1 VLAEPIRSKS
11 TGSVHLARL
20 LRRYALPP
28 QQEREPRSEDG
39 TTSSVARLG
48 IVSTYA
54 SLQAANGVD
63 LYKALG
69 ITSQASLREIKVAFR
84 QLAKALH
91 PDRNAGDKLAEQQF
105 AAVREA
111 YSILVNT
118 EWRAIY
124 DRELELI
131 RAAAAAQA
139 AEQEAIR
146 IAARRRLILREALKT
161 AAATV
166 ILTACLVT
174 GLSIWQRSSSGLQRA
189 QTAEVDAQPPRA
201 HIPATVT
208 SAELA
213 DALFGS
219 QASQYGNEAAR
230 PSSEATAADNGPQPQ
245 SEVVAAGGE
254 PPNVAAGESS
264 EPSAPSNET
273 IVNRTPSAPGDEP
286 PPTTAIVVAMAE
298 PALAHAEVTIA
309 TAADPP
315 AQEAALPASPS
326 AVPSMPSKTP
336 DPAARA
342 QAERLVGQ
350 GDRQLANGNVA
361 IARQYYARAADLGF
375 APAAIKLADTFDAK
389 VLARHGVHGVR
400 PNPAEADKWRRRA
413 AELAQ

>member
-1 VLAEPIRSKS
+1 
-11 TGSVHLARL
+11 LARL
-20 LRRYALPP
+20 HRRYTLPP
-28 QQEREPRSEDG
+28 QREREPRSEDG
-39 TTSSVARLG
+39 STGPVARSG

-69 ITSQASLREIKVAFR
+69 ISSQASPLEIKVAFR
-84 QLAKALH
+84 KLAKALH
-91 PDRNAGDKLAEQQF
+91 PDRNAGDKLAEQHF

-111 YSILVNT
+111 YSILANA

-139 AEQEAIR
+139 AQQEAIR
-146 IAARRRLILREALKT
+146 IAARRGLILRETLKT

-166 ILTACLVT
+166 ILTACFVT

-189 QTAEVDAQPPRA
+189 QTVEADAELPRA
-201 HIPATVT
+201 HIPATIT

-219 QASQYGNEAAR
+219 QASQYGNEAAS
-230 PSSEATAADNGPQPQ
+230 PSSEPIATTNGPPAQR
-245 SEVVAAGGE
+245 ETVVAGSE
-254 PPNVAAGESS
+254 PPVPSEALSSSS
-264 EPSAPSNET
+264 EPSAPREQVAAS
-273 IVNRTPSAPGDEP
+273 PALSAPGDEP
-286 PPTTAIVVAMAE
+286 PPATTIVVAAAE
-298 PALAHAEVTIA
+298 PALAHAEVTTA
-309 TAADPP
+309 AAADPP
-315 AQEAALPASPS
+315 AREAALPSPPA
-326 AVPSMPSKTP
+326 AVTSTPSKTA

-350 GDRQLANGNVA
+350 GDRQFANGNIA

-389 VLARHGVHGVR
+389 VLARHDVHGVR
-400 PNPAEADKWRRRA
+400 PNPAEVEKWRRRA

>member
-1 VLAEPIRSKS
+1 M
-11 TGSVHLARL
+11 ARL
-20 LRRYALPP
+20 LRRYTLPL

-39 TTSSVARLG
+39 STSSVARSG

-69 ITSQASLREIKVAFR
+69 ISSQASLLEIKVAFR

-111 YSILVNT
+111 YSILINA

-124 DRELELI
+124 DRELALI

-139 AEQEAIR
+139 AQQEAIR
-146 IAARRRLILREALKT
+146 IAARRRVILREALKT

-166 ILTACLVT
+166 ILTACFVT
-174 GLSIWQRSSSGLQRA
+174 GLSMWQRSSSGLQRA
-189 QTAEVDAQPPRA
+189 QTVEADAQPPKA
-201 HIPATVT
+201 HIPATIT

-219 QASQYGNEAAR
+219 QAGHYGNETATAG
-230 PSSEATAADNGPQPQ
+230 SEVTAADNGPRPQ
-245 SEVVAAGGE
+245 SEVVAAGSE
-254 PPNVAAGESS
+254 PPNVAAGGSS
-264 EPSAPSNET
+264 EPSPSNET
-273 IVNRTPSAPGDEP
+273 IVSRTPSAPGDEP
-286 PPTTAIVVAMAE
+286 SPTTTIVVAAAE

-309 TAADPP
+309 TTAAPP
-315 AQEAALPASPS
+315 AREAALPSPPS
-326 AVPSMPSKTP
+326 AVAPVPTKTP
-336 DPAARA
+336 APAARE

-350 GDRQLANGNVA
+350 GDRQFANGNIA
-361 IARQYYARAADLGF
+361 IARQYYSRAADLGF
-375 APAAIKLADTFDAK
+375 APAAIKLADTFDAN

-400 PNPAEADKWRRRA
+400 PDPAQADKWRKRA

>member
-1 VLAEPIRSKS
+1 
-11 TGSVHLARL
+11 LARL
-20 LRRYALPP
+20 HRRYALPP
-28 QQEREPRSEDG
+28 QQEPEPRSEAG
-39 TTSSVARLG
+39 STGPVARSG

-54 SLQAANGVD
+54 SLQAANGID

-69 ITSQASLREIKVAFR
+69 ISSQASPLEIKGAFR
-84 QLAKALH
+84 KLAKALH
-91 PDRNAGDKLAEQQF
+91 PDRNAGDKLAEQHF

-111 YSILVNT
+111 YSILANA

-131 RAAAAAQA
+131 RTAAAAQA
-139 AEQEAIR
+139 AQQEAIR
-146 IAARRRLILREALKT
+146 IAARRRLVLREALKT

-166 ILTACLVT
+166 ILTAFLVS
-174 GLSIWQRSSSGLQRA
+174 GLSLWQRSSSGLQRA
-189 QTAEVDAQPPRA
+189 QTAEADAEPPRA
-201 HIPATVT
+201 HIPANIT

-219 QASQYGNEAAR
+219 QASQYRNEAAT
-230 PSSEATAADNGPQPQ
+230 PSSEATAANNAPQPQ
-245 SEVVAAGGE
+245 SEVVAAASE
-254 PPNVAAGESS
+254 PPAEAVGGSS

-273 IVNRTPSAPGDEP
+273 IVSRTPSAPIDEP
-286 PPTTAIVVAMAE
+286 PPAATIVVAAAE

-315 AQEAALPASPS
+315 AREAALPAPPS
-326 AVPSMPSKTP
+326 AVPSMPSKAA

-342 QAERLVGQ
+342 QAERLVEQ
-350 GDRQLANGNVA
+350 GDRQFANGNIA

-375 APAAIKLADTFDAK
+375 APAAIKLADTFDAR

-400 PNPAEADKWRRRA
+400 PNPAEAEKWRRRA
-413 AELAQ
+413 AELSQ

>member
-1 VLAEPIRSKS
+1 
-11 TGSVHLARL
+11 
-20 LRRYALPP
+20 
-28 QQEREPRSEDG
+28 
-39 TTSSVARLG
+39 
-48 IVSTYA
+48 VSTYA

-69 ITSQASLREIKVAFR
+69 ISSQASPREIKVAFR
-84 QLAKALH
+84 QLAKTLH
-91 PDRNAGDKLAEQQF
+91 PDRNAGDKLADQQF

-111 YSILVNT
+111 YSILVNA

-131 RAAAAAQA
+131 RTAAAAQA
-139 AEQEAIR
+139 AQQEAIR
-146 IAARRRLILREALKT
+146 TAARRRLILHETLKT

-166 ILTACLVT
+166 ILTACFVT

-189 QTAEVDAQPPRA
+189 QTVEVEAQPPRA
-201 HIPATVT
+201 HIPANIT

-219 QASQYGNEAAR
+219 QANQYGNEAVALSSGVSATHTGPPAQR
-230 PSSEATAADNGPQPQ
+230 DTAVAGSEPSMSSEAV
-245 SEVVAAGGE
+245 SS
-254 PPNVAAGESS
+254 SS
-264 EPSAPSNET
+264 EPSAPSEQ
-273 IVNRTPSAPGDEP
+273 VAASPALSAPDEP
-286 PPTTAIVVAMAE
+286 PPTTTAAAATAE
-298 PALAHAEVTIA
+298 LALAHAEVTIA

-315 AQEAALPASPS
+315 AREAALPSPPP
-326 AVPSMPSKTP
+326 AAPSMPSKTP

-350 GDRQLANGNVA
+350 GDRQFANGNVA

-375 APAAIKLADTFDAK
+375 APAAMKLADTFDAK

-400 PNPAEADKWRRRA
+400 PNPAEAEKWRRRA

>member
-1 VLAEPIRSKS
+1 M
-11 TGSVHLARL
+11 ARL
-20 LRRYALPP
+20 LRYALPP
-28 QQEREPRSEDG
+28 QHEREPRSEDG
-39 TTSSVARLG
+39 STSSVARLG

-69 ITSQASLREIKVAFR
+69 VTSQASLREIKVAFR

-111 YSILVNT
+111 YSILVNA

-131 RAAAAAQA
+131 RSAAAAQV
-139 AEQEAIR
+139 AEQEATR
-146 IAARRRLILREALKT
+146 IAARRRLILRETLKT

-166 ILTACLVT
+166 ILTACFVT

-189 QTAEVDAQPPRA
+189 PTAAVDAQPPRA
-201 HIPATVT
+201 HIPATIT

-219 QASQYGNEAAR
+219 QASQYVNEAAAT
-230 PSSEATAADNGPQPQ
+230 PSSEATAADDGPQPQ
-245 SEVVAAGGE
+245 SEVAAAGSE
-254 PPNVAAGESS
+254 PPNVAAAGSS
-264 EPSAPSNET
+264 EPSTPGNET
-273 IVNRTPSAPGDEP
+273 IVSRTPSAPGDEQ
-286 PPTTAIVVAMAE
+286 PTTTTIVVAAAE
-298 PALAHAEVTIA
+298 IAHAEVTTA

-315 AQEAALPASPS
+315 AREAALPAPPS
-326 AVPSMPSKTP
+326 AVAPAPSKTS
-336 DPAARA
+336 DPVARA

-361 IARQYYARAADLGF
+361 IARQYYARAVDLGF
-375 APAAIKLADTFDAK
+375 APAAIKLADTFDAN

-413 AELAQ
+413 AELAE

>member
-1 VLAEPIRSKS
+1 MAP
-11 TGSVHLARL
+11 L
-20 LRRYALPP
+20 LRQYALPP
-28 QQEREPRSEDG
+28 ELEREPRSEDG
-39 TTSSVARLG
+39 STGPVARSG

-54 SLQAANGVD
+54 SLQAANGID

-69 ITSQASLREIKVAFR
+69 ISSQASPLEIKVAFR
-84 QLAKALH
+84 KLAKALH
-91 PDRNAGDKLAEQQF
+91 PDRNAGDKLAEQHF
-105 AAVREA
+105 AAVHEA
-111 YSILVNT
+111 YTILANA

-139 AEQEAIR
+139 TQQEAIR
-146 IAARRRLILREALKT
+146 IAARRRLILRETLKT

-166 ILTACLVT
+166 ILTACFVT
-174 GLSIWQRSSSGLQRA
+174 GLSIWQRSSSGLQRT
-189 QTAEVDAQPPRA
+189 QTVEADAQPPRA
-201 HIPATVT
+201 HIPATIT

-219 QASQYGNEAAR
+219 QASQYGNEAAT
-230 PSSEATAADNGPQPQ
+230 PSSEVSATHNSPAAQRDA
-245 SEVVAAGGE
+245 VAAGSE
-254 PPNVAAGESS
+254 PSVPSEAVSRSS
-264 EPSAPSNET
+264 EPSAPGNET

-286 PPTTAIVVAMAE
+286 PPTTTIVVAAAE
-298 PALAHAEVTIA
+298 SALAHAEVTIA

-315 AQEAALPASPS
+315 AREAALPASPS
-326 AVPSMPSKTP
+326 AVAPVPTRTP

-350 GDRQLANGNVA
+350 GDLQFANGNVA

-389 VLARHGVHGVR
+389 VLALHGVHGVR
-400 PNPAEADKWRRRA
+400 PNPAEAERWRRRA
-413 AELAQ
+413 AELTQ

>member
-1 VLAEPIRSKS
+1 L
-11 TGSVHLARL
+11 TG
-20 LRRYALPP
+20 P
-28 QQEREPRSEDG
+28 
-39 TTSSVARLG
+39 VARSG

-54 SLQAANGVD
+54 SLQAANGID

-69 ITSQASLREIKVAFR
+69 ISSQASLLEIKVAFR

-111 YSILVNT
+111 YSILINA

-139 AEQEAIR
+139 AQQEAIR
-146 IAARRRLILREALKT
+146 IAARRRLILRETLKT

-166 ILTACLVT
+166 ILTACFVT

-189 QTAEVDAQPPRA
+189 QTVEVDAQPPRA
-201 HIPATVT
+201 HIPATIT

-219 QASQYGNEAAR
+219 QASQYGNEAATAG
-230 PSSEATAADNGPQPQ
+230 SEATAADNGPQPQ

-254 PPNVAAGESS
+254 PPNVAASGSN
-264 EPSAPSNET
+264 EPSAPSKET
-273 IVNRTPSAPGDEP
+273 IVSRTPSTPGDEP
-286 PPTTAIVVAMAE
+286 PPTTTIVVAAAE

-315 AQEAALPASPS
+315 AREAALPSPPS
-326 AVPSMPSKTP
+326 AVPSVPSKTP

-342 QAERLVGQ
+342 QAERLVEQ
-350 GDRQLANGNVA
+350 GDRQFANGNVA

-389 VLARHGVHGVR
+389 VLAVHGVHGVR
-400 PNPAEADKWRRRA
+400 PNPTEAEKWRRRA

>member
-1 VLAEPIRSKS
+1 
-11 TGSVHLARL
+11 
-20 LRRYALPP
+20 
-28 QQEREPRSEDG
+28 
-39 TTSSVARLG
+39 
-48 IVSTYA
+48 
-54 SLQAANGVD
+54 
-63 LYKALG
+63 
-69 ITSQASLREIKVAFR
+69 VAFR

-111 YSILVNT
+111 YSILVNA

-131 RAAAAAQA
+131 RTAAAAQA

-146 IAARRRLILREALKT
+146 IAARRRLILREGLKT

-166 ILTACLVT
+166 ILTACFVT
-174 GLSIWQRSSSGLQRA
+174 GLSIWQQSSSGLQRA
-189 QTAEVDAQPPRA
+189 QTVEVEALPPRA
-201 HIPATVT
+201 HIPATIT

-219 QASQYGNEAAR
+219 QASQYGNEVATA
-230 PSSEATAADNGPQPQ
+230 SSEATAVDNGPQPQ
-245 SEVVAAGGE
+245 SEVVAAGSE
-254 PPNVAAGESS
+254 PPNVAAAASS

-273 IVNRTPSAPGDEP
+273 RVSRTPAAPGDEP
-286 PPTTAIVVAMAE
+286 PPTTTIVATAAE
-298 PALAHAEVTIA
+298 PALARAEMTIA

-315 AQEAALPASPS
+315 AREAALPAPPA
-326 AVPSMPSKTP
+326 AVPSMPSKTL

-350 GDRQLANGNVA
+350 GDRQFASGNVA

-389 VLARHGVHGVR
+389 VLASHGVHGVR
-400 PNPAEADKWRRRA
+400 PNPAEAEKWRRRA

>member
-1 VLAEPIRSKS
+1 L
-11 TGSVHLARL
+11 TG
-20 LRRYALPP
+20 P
-28 QQEREPRSEDG
+28 
-39 TTSSVARLG
+39 VARSG

-54 SLQAANGVD
+54 SLQAANGID

-69 ITSQASLREIKVAFR
+69 ISSQASLLEIKVAFR

-111 YSILVNT
+111 YSILVNA

-131 RAAAAAQA
+131 RAAAAAQGA
-139 AEQEAIR
+139 QQEAIR
-146 IAARRRLILREALKT
+146 IAARRRLILRETLKT

-166 ILTACLVT
+166 ILTACFVT

-189 QTAEVDAQPPRA
+189 QTVEIDAQPPKA
-201 HIPATVT
+201 HIPATIT

-219 QASQYGNEAAR
+219 QASQYGNEAATAGG
-230 PSSEATAADNGPQPQ
+230 EATAADKGPQPQ
-245 SEVVAAGGE
+245 SEVVAAGGQ
-254 PPNVAAGESS
+254 PPNVAAAGNS

-273 IVNRTPSAPGDEP
+273 IVSRTPPAPGDEP
-286 PPTTAIVVAMAE
+286 PPTTTIVVAAAE

-315 AQEAALPASPS
+315 AREAALPSPPS
-326 AVPSMPSKTP
+326 AVPSVPSKTP
-336 DPAARA
+336 DPEAHA
-342 QAERLVGQ
+342 QAERLVEQ
-350 GDRQLANGNVA
+350 GDRQFANGNVA

-375 APAAIKLADTFDAK
+375 APAAIKVADTFDAK
-389 VLARHGVHGVR
+389 VLAQYGVHGVR
-400 PNPAEADKWRRRA
+400 PNPAEAEKWRRRA

>member
-1 VLAEPIRSKS
+1 M
-11 TGSVHLARL
+11 ARL
-20 LRRYALPP
+20 HRRYTLPP
-28 QQEREPRSEDG
+28 QREREPRSEDG
-39 TTSSVARLG
+39 STGPVARSG

-54 SLQAANGVD
+54 SLQAANGID

-69 ITSQASLREIKVAFR
+69 ISSQASPLEIKVAFR
-84 QLAKALH
+84 KLAKALH
-91 PDRNAGDKLAEQQF
+91 PDRNAGDKLAEQHF

-111 YSILVNT
+111 YSILANA

-131 RAAAAAQA
+131 RAAVAAQA
-139 AEQEAIR
+139 AQQEAIR
-146 IAARRRLILREALKT
+146 IAARRRLILRETLKT

-166 ILTACLVT
+166 ILTACFVT

-189 QTAEVDAQPPRA
+189 QTVEADAEPPRA
-201 HIPATVT
+201 HIPATIT

-219 QASQYGNEAAR
+219 QAGQYGNETAT
-230 PSSEATAADNGPQPQ
+230 PSSEASAPNNGPPAQREIVVASSESSVPSEAAAGRSEPPAPSEETAASP
-245 SEVVAAGGE
+245 A
-254 PPNVAAGESS
+254 
-264 EPSAPSNET
+264 PSAPS
-273 IVNRTPSAPGDEP
+273 DEP
-286 PPTTAIVVAMAE
+286 PLTTTLAAAAAE
-298 PALAHAEVTIA
+298 PARAHAEVTIA
-309 TAADPP
+309 TAGDLPGR
-315 AQEAALPASPS
+315 EAALPSPPA
-326 AVPSMPSKTP
+326 AVPSMPSKTA

-350 GDRQLANGNVA
+350 GDRQFANGNVA

-400 PNPAEADKWRRRA
+400 PNPAEAEKWRRRA